1 MTPTTQASGAKSR
14 GRSRKR
20 ERYSSPQIHERR
32 KRILAEA
39 QALIVEKG
47 ESGFTIQE
55 LSRRANV
62 APRTLYNAFGDKEGI
77 IARATEEHYAD
88 RFNSPKYW
96 HKKITIKNIMYYID
110 KSVADILAT
119 REYARSMVAVYFSP
133 NANEKVYLALKHTA
147 SRIIRLWIDMA
158 IKNNMVEP
166 WFPIE
171 SLPDRYANVFM
182 TTIHDWLIGR
192 IANEDLPHHVK
203 IEFLLTIGATLKP
216 THRNQIGK
224 LVNNISHHQRRLTLR
239 KS

>member
-1 MTPTTQASGAKSR
+1 MTSTTQTSGARNRSR
-14 GRSRKR
+14 TRKR

-96 HKKITIKNIMYYID
+96 RKKVTLTNIMYYLD
-110 KSVADILAT
+110 KSVADIIAT
-119 REYARSMVAVYFSP
+119 REYARSMVSLYFSP

-147 SRIIRLWIDMA
+147 SRIIRLWTDMA
-158 IKNNMVEP
+158 IKKNMVET

-192 IANEDLPHHVK
+192 IADEDLPHHVK
-203 IEFLLTIGATLKP
+203 LEFLLTIGATLKAR
-216 THRNQIGK
+216 HRAQVGR
-224 LVNNISHHQRRLTLR
+224 LVSTIDLHQRRLALR
-239 KS
+239 K

>member
-1 MTPTTQASGAKSR
+1 MTSTTQASGARSR
-14 GRSRKR
+14 ARSRKR
-20 ERYSSPQIHERR
+20 ERYASPQIHERR

-96 HKKITIKNIMYYID
+96 RKKVTLTNIMFYLD
-110 KSVADILAT
+110 KSVADIIAT
-119 REYARSMVAVYFSP
+119 REYARSMVSLYFSP

-147 SRIIRLWIDMA
+147 SRIIRLWMDMA
-158 IKNNMVEP
+158 IKKNMVES

-171 SLPDRYANVFM
+171 SLADRYSNVFM

-192 IANEDLPHHVK
+192 IADEDLPHHVK
-203 IEFLLTIGATLKP
+203 LEFLLTIGATLRP
-216 THRNQIGK
+216 SHR
-224 LVNNISHHQRRLTLR
+224 SHVGRLIAKIDSHQRRATLR
-239 KS
+239 K